1 MTPEPRTIASQILIA
16 LDHDYAGMPE
26 CDDHAGK
33 AWHKLFRKADE
44 LGLLDDDLL
53 EAMMQERLAHLD
65 DPNLRLMRLGADA
78 SATLESAPCTF
89 EARGDAA
96 VLTVGNLD
104 STEAA
109 DLLAEHADQVR
120 AAKKL
125 VIDMR
130 DCTGGVEQAA
140 YPLLDWLFDEPT
152 TLETL
157 IGTQQVLTNY
167 STGACK
173 ARIAQFTQLKTLLEA
188 QGAGDT
194 TAWLDQGL
202 QAAQD
207 SMGKGFVE
215 ESLAPA
221 PLDIAAAPAGQH
233 VFVLT
238 SARTADAAEWLA
250 SVAKK
255 SARATQVGQA
265 TCGTLDYSNP
275 VTLAFG
281 DRFVFTYPMTKT
293 AEAAQ
298 GKGIRGTGI
307 TPDVACP
314 TEDAL
319 AEALS
324 SSSTRANRRRT

>member
-33 AWHKLFRKADE
+33 EWHKLFRKADE

-65 DPNLRLMRLGADA
+65 DPNLCLMRLGADA
-78 SATLESAPCTF
+78 SAALESAPCTF
-89 EARGDAA
+89 EAQGVAA

-125 VIDMR
+125 IIDMR

-221 PLDIAAAPAGQH
+221 QLDIAAAPADQC
-233 VFVLT
+233 VFLLT
-238 SARTADAAEWLA
+238 SGHTADAAEWLA

-255 SARATQVGQA
+255 STRAKQVGQA
-265 TCGTLDYSNP
+265 TRGTLDYSNP

-293 AEAAQ
+293 VEAAQ
-298 GKGIRGTGI
+298 GRGIRGTGI
-307 TPDVACP
+307 LPDIACQA
-314 TEDAL
+314 D
-319 AEALS
+319 EALKK
-324 SSSTRANRRRT
+324 ALEA

>member
-33 AWHKLFRKADE
+33 AWHKLFRKADAR
-44 LGLLDDDLL
+44 GLLDDDLL

-65 DPNLRLMRLGADA
+65 DPNLRLMRLDADA
-78 SATLESAPCTF
+78 SAALESAPCTL
-89 EARGDAA
+89 EVRGDAA

-109 DLLAEHADQVR
+109 DLLTEHADQVR

-173 ARIAQFTQLKTLLEA
+173 ARIAQFTQLKALIEA

-202 QAAQD
+202 QAAQE

-221 PLDIAAAPAGQH
+221 QLDIAAAPAGQR
-233 VFVLT
+233 VFLLT
-238 SARTADAAEWLA
+238 SGHTADAAEGLA

-255 SARATQVGQA
+255 STRAKQVGQA
-265 TCGTLDYSNP
+265 TRGTLDYSNP

-281 DRFVFTYPMTKT
+281 DRFVFTYPLTKT
-293 AEAAQ
+293 VEAAQ
-298 GKGIRGTGI
+298 GKGIRGTGL
-307 TPDVACP
+307 TPDIACQA
-314 TEDAL
+314 D
-319 AEALS
+319 EALKK
-324 SSSTRANRRRT
+324 ALEA

>member
-26 CDDHAGK
+26 CDDHTGK

-53 EAMMQERLAHLD
+53 EAMMQERLAHLG
-65 DPNLRLMRLGADA
+65 DPNLRLIRLSAGAD
-78 SATLESAPCTF
+78 SAFESASCAF
-89 EARGDAA
+89 AMRGDAA

-120 AAKKL
+120 AAKTL
-125 VIDMR
+125 VIDVR
-130 DCTGGVEQAA
+130 ACTGGIEQAA

-152 TLETL
+152 TLEAL

-173 ARIAQFTQLKTLLEA
+173 ARIQQFTQLKTLLEA

-202 QAAQD
+202 QAAQE

-221 PLDIAAAPAGQH
+221 QLDIAAAPAGQH
-233 VFVLT
+233 VFLLT
-238 SARTADAAEWLA
+238 SERTADAAEWLA
-250 SVAKK
+250 SVARK
-255 SARATQVGQA
+255 SPRATQVGQA
-265 TCGTLDYSNP
+265 TRGTLDYSNP
-275 VTLAFG
+275 VTLTFG
-281 DRFVFTYPMTKT
+281 NRFVFTYPMTKT
-293 AEAAQ
+293 VEAAQ

-307 TPDVACP
+307 TPDVACQA
-314 TEDAL
+314 EEAL
-319 AEALS
+319 AKALEG
-324 SSSTRANRRRT
+324 

>member
-65 DPNLRLMRLGADA
+65 DPNLRLMRLDADA
-78 SATLESAPCTF
+78 SAALESAPCTL
-89 EARGDAA
+89 EVRGDAA

-109 DLLAEHADQVR
+109 DLLTEHADQVR

-173 ARIAQFTQLKTLLEA
+173 ARIAQFTQLKALIEA

-194 TAWLDQGL
+194 TDWLDQGL
-202 QAAQD
+202 QAAQE

-221 PLDIAAAPAGQH
+221 QLGIAAAPAGQR
-233 VFVLT
+233 VFLLT
-238 SARTADAAEWLA
+238 SGRTADAAEWLA

-255 SARATQVGQA
+255 STRAKQVGQA
-265 TCGTLDYSNP
+265 TRGTLDYSNP

-293 AEAAQ
+293 VEAAQ
-298 GKGIRGTGI
+298 GQGIRSTGI
-307 TPDVACP
+307 LPGIACQA
-314 TEDAL
+314 D
-319 AEALS
+319 EALKK
-324 SSSTRANRRRT
+324 ALEA

>member
-26 CDDHAGK
+26 CDDHASK

-53 EAMMQERLAHLD
+53 EAMMQERLAHLG

-78 SATLESAPCTF
+78 DSAFESTPCAF
-89 EARGDAA
+89 EMRGDAA

-120 AAKKL
+120 AAKTL
-125 VIDMR
+125 VIDVR
-130 DCTGGVEQAA
+130 DCTGGIEQAA
-140 YPLLDWLFDEPT
+140 YSLLDWLFDEPT
-152 TLETL
+152 TLEAL

-173 ARIAQFTQLKTLLEA
+173 ARIQQFTQLKTLLEA

-202 QAAQD
+202 QAAQE
-207 SMGKGFVE
+207 SMGKCFVE
-215 ESLAPA
+215 EALAPA
-221 PLDIAAAPAGQH
+221 QLDIAAAPAGQR
-233 VFVLT
+233 VFLLT
-238 SARTADAAEWLA
+238 SERTADAAEWLA
-250 SVAKK
+250 GVAKK
-255 SARATQVGQA
+255 SPRATQVGQA
-265 TCGTLDYSNP
+265 TRGTLDYSNP
-275 VTLAFG
+275 VTLTFG

-293 AEAAQ
+293 VEAAQ

-307 TPDVACP
+307 TPDIACQA
-314 TEDAL
+314 EEAL
-319 AEALS
+319 AKALEG
-324 SSSTRANRRRT
+324 

>member
-44 LGLLDDDLL
+44 LGLLDDGLL

-65 DPNLRLMRLGADA
+65 DPNLRLMRLDADA
-78 SATLESAPCTF
+78 SAALESAPCTL
-89 EARGDAA
+89 EVRGDAA

-109 DLLAEHADQVR
+109 DLLTEHADQVR

-173 ARIAQFTQLKTLLEA
+173 ARIAQFTQLKALIEA

-202 QAAQD
+202 QAAQE

-221 PLDIAAAPAGQH
+221 QLDIAAAPAGQH
-233 VFVLT
+233 VFLLT
-238 SARTADAAEWLA
+238 SERTADAAEWLA
-250 SVAKK
+250 GVAKK
-255 SARATQVGQA
+255 SPRATQVGQA
-265 TCGTLDYSNP
+265 TRGTLDYSNP

-293 AEAAQ
+293 VEAAQ
-298 GKGIRGTGI
+298 GQGIRSTGI
-307 TPDVACP
+307 LPGIACQA
-314 TEDAL
+314 D
-319 AEALS
+319 EALKK
-324 SSSTRANRRRT
+324 ALEA

>member
-65 DPNLRLMRLGADA
+65 DPNLRLTRLGADA
-78 SATLESAPCTF
+78 LLESGPCTF
-89 EARGDAA
+89 EMHGNAA

-109 DLLAEHADQVR
+109 DLLAEHADEAR
-120 AAKKL
+120 AAKTL
-125 VIDMR
+125 VIDVR

-140 YPLLDWLFDEPT
+140 YPLLDWLFSEPT
-152 TLETL
+152 TLEAL
-157 IGTQQVLTNY
+157 IGTQRVLTNY

-173 ARIAQFTQLKTLLEA
+173 ARIAQFTQLKALLEA

-202 QAAQD
+202 QAARN

-221 PLDIAAAPAGQH
+221 QLDITAAPAGQR
-233 VFVLT
+233 VFLLT
-238 SARTADAAEWLA
+238 SERTADAAEWLA

-255 SARATQVGQA
+255 STRVQQVGQA
-265 TCGTLDYSNP
+265 TRGTLDYSNP

-293 AEAAQ
+293 VEAAQ
-298 GKGIRGTGI
+298 GKGIRGAGI
-307 TPDVACP
+307 LPDIACQA
-314 TEDAL
+314 EEAL
-319 AEALS
+319 AKALEG
-324 SSSTRANRRRT
+324 

>member
-65 DPNLRLMRLGADA
+65 DPNLRLMRLDANA
-78 SATLESAPCTF
+78 SAALESAPGTL
-89 EARGDAA
+89 EVRGDAA

-109 DLLAEHADQVR
+109 DLLTEHADQVR

-173 ARIAQFTQLKTLLEA
+173 ARIAQYTQLKALIEA

-202 QAAQD
+202 QAAQE

-221 PLDIAAAPAGQH
+221 QLDIAAAPAGQR
-233 VFVLT
+233 VFLLT
-238 SARTADAAEWLA
+238 SGRTADAAEWLA

-255 SARATQVGQA
+255 STRAKQVGQA
-265 TCGTLDYSNP
+265 TRGTLDSSNP

-293 AEAAQ
+293 VEAAQ
-298 GKGIRGTGI
+298 GRGIRGTGI
-307 TPDVACP
+307 LPGIACQA
-314 TEDAL
+314 D
-319 AEALS
+319 EALKK
-324 SSSTRANRRRT
+324 ALEA

>member
-33 AWHKLFRKADE
+33 AWHKLFKKADE

-53 EAMMQERLAHLD
+53 EAMMQERLAHLG

-173 ARIAQFTQLKTLLEA
+173 ARIAQFAQLKTLLEA

-221 PLDIAAAPAGQH
+221 QLDIAAAPADQC
-233 VFVLT
+233 VFLLT
-238 SARTADAAEWLA
+238 SGRTADAAEWLA

-255 SARATQVGQA
+255 STRAKQVGQA
-265 TCGTLDYSNP
+265 TRGTLDYSNP

-293 AEAAQ
+293 VEAAQ
-298 GKGIRGTGI
+298 GHGMRGTGI
-307 TPDVACP
+307 VTDIVCP
-314 TEDAL
+314 AKDAL
-319 AEALS
+319 AKVLEG
-324 SSSTRANRRRT
+324 

>member
-53 EAMMQERLAHLD
+53 EAMMQERLAHLG

-78 SATLESAPCTF
+78 DSAFESAPCTF
-89 EARGDAA
+89 EIQGETA

-109 DLLAEHADQVR
+109 DLLTEHADQAR
-120 AAKKL
+120 ASKTL
-125 VIDMR
+125 VIDVR
-130 DCTGGVEQAA
+130 ACTGGVEQAT

-152 TLETL
+152 TLEAL

-173 ARIAQFTQLKTLLEA
+173 ARIQQFTQLKALLEA

-202 QAAQD
+202 QAAQE

-221 PLDIAAAPAGQH
+221 QLDIAAAPAGQR
-233 VFVLT
+233 VFLLT
-238 SARTADAAEWLA
+238 SERTADAAEWLA
-250 SVAKK
+250 SVAEK
-255 SARATQVGQA
+255 SPRATQVGQA
-265 TCGTLDYSNP
+265 TRGTLDYSNP
-275 VTLAFG
+275 VTLTFG

-293 AEAAQ
+293 VEAAQ

-307 TPDVACP
+307 TPDVACQA
-314 TEDAL
+314 EEAL
-319 AEALS
+319 AKALEG
-324 SSSTRANRRRT
+324 

>member
-65 DPNLRLMRLGADA
+65 DPTLRLMRLDANA
-78 SATLESAPCTF
+78 SAALESAPCTL
-89 EARGDAA
+89 EVRGDAA

-109 DLLAEHADQVR
+109 DLLTEHADQVR

-173 ARIAQFTQLKTLLEA
+173 ARIAQFTQLKALIEA

-202 QAAQD
+202 QAAQE

-221 PLDIAAAPAGQH
+221 QLDIAAAPAGQR
-233 VFVLT
+233 VFLLT
-238 SARTADAAEWLA
+238 SGRTADAAEWLA

-255 SARATQVGQA
+255 STRAKQVGQA
-265 TCGTLDYSNP
+265 TRGTLDYSNP

-293 AEAAQ
+293 VEAAQ
-298 GKGIRGTGI
+298 GRGIRGTGI
-307 TPDVACP
+307 LPGIACQA
-314 TEDAL
+314 D
-319 AEALS
+319 EALKK
-324 SSSTRANRRRT
+324 ALEA

>member
-53 EAMMQERLAHLD
+53 ETMMQERLAHLD
-65 DPNLRLMRLGADA
+65 DPNLCLMRLGVDA
-78 SATLESAPCTF
+78 SAALESAPCTF
-89 EARGDAA
+89 EVRGDAA
-96 VLTVGNLD
+96 VLTVSNLD

-120 AAKKL
+120 AAKTL
-125 VIDMR
+125 VIDVR
-130 DCTGGVEQAA
+130 DCTGGIEQAA

-221 PLDIAAAPAGQH
+221 QLDIAAAPADQC
-233 VFVLT
+233 VFLLT
-238 SARTADAAEWLA
+238 SGRTADAAEWLA

-255 SARATQVGQA
+255 STRPKQVGQA
-265 TCGTLDYSNP
+265 TRGTLDYSNP

-293 AEAAQ
+293 VEAAQ
-298 GKGIRGTGI
+298 GRGIRGTGI
-307 TPDVACP
+307 LPDIACQA
-314 TEDAL
+314 D
-319 AEALS
+319 EALKK
-324 SSSTRANRRRT
+324 ALEA

>member
-26 CDDHAGK
+26 CDDRAGK

-53 EAMMQERLAHLD
+53 EAMMQERLAHLG

-173 ARIAQFTQLKTLLEA
+173 ARIQQFTQLKALLEA

-221 PLDIAAAPAGQH
+221 QLDIAAAPADQC
-233 VFVLT
+233 VFLLT
-238 SARTADAAEWLA
+238 SGRTADAAEWLA

-255 SARATQVGQA
+255 STRAKQVGQA
-265 TCGTLDYSNP
+265 TRGTLDYSNP

-293 AEAAQ
+293 VEAAQ
-298 GKGIRGTGI
+298 GRGIRGTGI
-307 TPDVACP
+307 LPDIACQA
-314 TEDAL
+314 D
-319 AEALS
+319 EALKK
-324 SSSTRANRRRT
+324 ALEA

>member
-65 DPNLRLMRLGADA
+65 DPNLRLMRLDADA
-78 SATLESAPCTF
+78 SAALESAPCTL
-89 EARGDAA
+89 EVRGDAA

-109 DLLAEHADQVR
+109 DLLTEHADQVR

-173 ARIAQFTQLKTLLEA
+173 ARIAQFTQLKALIEA

-202 QAAQD
+202 QAAQE

-221 PLDIAAAPAGQH
+221 QLDIAAAPAGQR
-233 VFVLT
+233 VFLLT
-238 SARTADAAEWLA
+238 SGHTADAAEWLA

-255 SARATQVGQA
+255 STRAKQVGQA
-265 TCGTLDYSNP
+265 TRGTLDYSNP

-293 AEAAQ
+293 VEAAQ
-298 GKGIRGTGI
+298 GRGIRGTGI
-307 TPDVACP
+307 LPGIACQ
-314 TEDAL
+314 TD
-319 AEALS
+319 EALKK
-324 SSSTRANRRRT
+324 ALEA

>member
-53 EAMMQERLAHLD
+53 EDMMQERLAHLD
-65 DPNLRLMRLGADA
+65 DPNLRLMRLDADA
-78 SATLESAPCTF
+78 SAALESAPCTL
-89 EARGDAA
+89 EVRGDAA

-109 DLLAEHADQVR
+109 DLLTEHADQVR

-202 QAAQD
+202 QAAQE

-221 PLDIAAAPAGQH
+221 QLGIAAAPAGQR
-233 VFVLT
+233 VFLLT
-238 SARTADAAEWLA
+238 SGRTADAAEWLA

-255 SARATQVGQA
+255 STRAKQVGQA
-265 TCGTLDYSNP
+265 TRGTLDYSNP

-293 AEAAQ
+293 VEAAQ
-298 GKGIRGTGI
+298 GRGIRGTSILPGI
-307 TPDVACP
+307 ACQA
-314 TEDAL
+314 D
-319 AEALS
+319 EALKK
-324 SSSTRANRRRT
+324 ALEA

>member
-44 LGLLDDDLL
+44 LGLLDDGLL

-65 DPNLRLMRLGADA
+65 DPNLRLMRLDADA
-78 SATLESAPCTF
+78 SAALESAPCTL
-89 EARGDAA
+89 EVRGDAA

-109 DLLAEHADQVR
+109 DLLTEHADQVR

-140 YPLLDWLFDEPT
+140 YPQLDWLFDEPT

-173 ARIAQFTQLKTLLEA
+173 ARIAQFTQLKALIEA

-202 QAAQD
+202 QAAQE

-221 PLDIAAAPAGQH
+221 QLDIAAAPAGQR
-233 VFVLT
+233 VFLLT
-238 SARTADAAEWLA
+238 SGHTADAAEWLA

-255 SARATQVGQA
+255 STRAKQVGQA
-265 TCGTLDYSNP
+265 TRGTLDYSNP

-293 AEAAQ
+293 VEAAQ
-298 GKGIRGTGI
+298 GKGIRGTGL
-307 TPDVACP
+307 TPDIACQA
-314 TEDAL
+314 D
-319 AEALS
+319 EALKK
-324 SSSTRANRRRT
+324 ALEA

>member
-53 EAMMQERLAHLD
+53 EAMMQERLKRLD
-65 DPNLRLMRLGADA
+65 DSNLRLMRLDA
-78 SATLESAPCTF
+78 NAGIALEPAPCTF
-89 EARGDAA
+89 EVQGDAA

-120 AAKKL
+120 AAKTL
-125 VIDMR
+125 VIDVR
-130 DCTGGVEQAA
+130 DCTGGIEQAA

-173 ARIAQFTQLKTLLEA
+173 ARIQQFTQLKALLEA

-215 ESLAPA
+215 EALAPA
-221 PLDIAAAPAGQH
+221 CRPAC
-233 VFVLT
+233 V
-238 SARTADAAEWLA
+238 
-250 SVAKK
+250 
-255 SARATQVGQA
+255 RAHER
-265 TCGTLDYSNP
+265 P
-275 VTLAFG
+275 H
-281 DRFVFTYPMTKT
+281 
-293 AEAAQ
+293 
-298 GKGIRGTGI
+298 
-307 TPDVACP
+307 
-314 TEDAL
+314 
-319 AEALS
+319 
-324 SSSTRANRRRT
+324 RRRRRVARKRRQEVRTRNAGGPGNVRHARLLQPRDARLRRPFRLHLSHDQDR

>member
-44 LGLLDDDLL
+44 LGLLNDDLL
-53 EAMMQERLAHLD
+53 EAMMQERLAHLG
-65 DPNLRLMRLGADA
+65 DPTLRLMRLGADA
-78 SATLESAPCTF
+78 DSAFESAPCAF
-89 EARGDAA
+89 EMQGRAA

-109 DLLAEHADQVR
+109 DLLTEHAGQARTAKTLVLDVR
-120 AAKKL
+120 A
-125 VIDMR
+125 
-130 DCTGGVEQAA
+130 CTGGVEQAA

-152 TLETL
+152 TLEAL

-173 ARIAQFTQLKTLLEA
+173 ARIQQFTQLKTLLEA

-202 QAAQD
+202 QAARD

-215 ESLAPA
+215 EALTPADLA
-221 PLDIAAAPAGQH
+221 ITAAPAGQR
-233 VFVLT
+233 VFLLT
-238 SARTADAAEWLA
+238 SERTADAAEWLA
-250 SVAKK
+250 GVAKK
-255 SARATQVGQA
+255 SSRATQVGQA
-265 TCGTLDYSNP
+265 TRGTLDYSNP
-275 VTLAFG
+275 VTLTFG

-298 GKGIRGTGI
+298 GRGIRGTGI
-307 TPDVACP
+307 TPDVACQA
-314 TEDAL
+314 EEAL
-319 AEALS
+319 AKALEG
-324 SSSTRANRRRT
+324 

>member
-1 MTPEPRTIASQILIA
+1 
-16 LDHDYAGMPE
+16 
-26 CDDHAGK
+26 
-33 AWHKLFRKADE
+33 
-44 LGLLDDDLL
+44 
-53 EAMMQERLAHLD
+53 MQERLAHLG

-78 SATLESAPCTF
+78 DSAFESAPCAF
-89 EARGDAA
+89 EMQGRAA

-109 DLLAEHADQVR
+109 DLLTEHADQVR
-120 AAKKL
+120 AAKTL
-125 VIDMR
+125 VIDVR
-130 DCTGGVEQAA
+130 ACTGGVEQAA

-152 TLETL
+152 TLEAL

-173 ARIAQFTQLKTLLEA
+173 ARIQQFTQLKTLLEA

-202 QAAQD
+202 QAAQE

-221 PLDIAAAPAGQH
+221 QLDIAAAPAGQR
-233 VFVLT
+233 VFLLT
-238 SARTADAAEWLA
+238 SERTADAAEWLA
-250 SVAKK
+250 GVAKK
-255 SARATQVGQA
+255 SPRATQVGQA
-265 TCGTLDYSNP
+265 TRGTLDYSNP
-275 VTLAFG
+275 VTLTFG

-307 TPDVACP
+307 TPDIACP
-314 TEDAL
+314 AEEAL
-319 AEALS
+319 AKALEG
-324 SSSTRANRRRT
+324 

>member
-1 MTPEPRTIASQILIA
+1 MTPEPHTIASQILIA

-44 LGLLDDDLL
+44 LGLLNDDLL

-65 DPNLRLMRLGADA
+65 DPNLRLTRLGADA
-78 SATLESAPCTF
+78 LLESGPCTF
-89 EARGDAA
+89 EMHGNAA

-109 DLLAEHADQVR
+109 DLLAEHADEAR
-120 AAKKL
+120 AAKTL
-125 VIDMR
+125 VIDVR

-140 YPLLDWLFDEPT
+140 YPLLDWLFSEPT
-152 TLETL
+152 TLEAL
-157 IGTQQVLTNY
+157 IGTQRVLTNY

-173 ARIAQFTQLKTLLEA
+173 AHIAQFTQLKALLEA

-202 QAAQD
+202 QAARN

-221 PLDIAAAPAGQH
+221 QLDITAAPAGQR
-233 VFVLT
+233 VFLLT
-238 SARTADAAEWLA
+238 SERTADAAEWLA

-255 SARATQVGQA
+255 STRVQQVGQA
-265 TCGTLDYSNP
+265 TRGTLDYSNP

-293 AEAAQ
+293 VEAAQ
-298 GKGIRGTGI
+298 GKGIRGAGI
-307 TPDVACP
+307 LPDIACQA
-314 TEDAL
+314 EEAL
-319 AEALS
+319 AKALEG
-324 SSSTRANRRRT
+324 